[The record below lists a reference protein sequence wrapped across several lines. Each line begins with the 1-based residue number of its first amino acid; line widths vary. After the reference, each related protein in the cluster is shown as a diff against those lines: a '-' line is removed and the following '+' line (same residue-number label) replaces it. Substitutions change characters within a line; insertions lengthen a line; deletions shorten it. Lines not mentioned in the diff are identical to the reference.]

1 MKILLITN
9 APFLSA
15 GNQSL
20 RRTVQGLKELGVDIE
35 IWMLEREVSK
45 DISNRYKVKA
55 FQSLVFKL
63 LRRFVKAAVRCFRKV
78 LRVTNRRKKSS
89 VAFPPVTVEL
99 PLMND
104 KNCIEW
110 VLHLPIVMLNSLKL
124 TIYSF
129 INWKTL
135 RSFDAVWGY
144 ERMGV
149 IPALLL
155 SRIFKKPL
163 ITSFQGV
170 VLYDYLRRYGKCGT
184 LLRIPLDFFSA
195 KVRADLVVITDDG
208 TRGLEVFEKL
218 GHKRENILFV
228 PNGICKKE
236 LEAILKTTN
245 QDWENL
251 NLREKDELV
260 FVIAKR
266 LIEAARIE
274 RAIFVAMELRKR
286 GLDDFKLFVIGD
298 GEERTKLQTFVDIN
312 GLQNNV
318 IFLGALPYEATLKY
332 IASCDMLWSFH
343 DFSNLTNSVQ
353 DALALGRYVLTL
365 DDGSLEGFLR
375 LSPDIDQNKILRV
388 RLENFLE
395 DAVEKIVQWRQEYR
409 TQSKHSQSIP
419 EEIWTW
425 EKRIQ
430 TIYGRLKR
438 TVNRR

>member
-20 RRTVQGLKELGVDIE
+20 RRTIQGLKELGVDIE
-35 IWMLEREVSK
+35 IWMLEREVPS
-45 DISNRYKVKA
+45 DISNEYEVKV
-55 FQSLVFKL
+55 FQSLAFKL

-78 LRVTNRRKKSS
+78 LRGTNKRKKSS
-89 VAFPPVTVEL
+89 VVFPPVTVEL
-99 PLMND
+99 PLTND

-110 VLHLPIVMLNSLKL
+110 VLHLPIVILNSLKL

-135 RSFDAVWGY
+135 RNFDAVWGY
-144 ERMGV
+144 ERMGI

-218 GHKRENILFV
+218 GHKRENVLFV
-228 PNGICKKE
+228 PNGICRKE
-236 LEAILKTTN
+236 LEAILTNN

-251 NLREKDELV
+251 NVRGKDELV

-266 LIEAARIE
+266 LSKSSRIE
-274 RAIFVAMELRKR
+274 RAVFLANELIKR
-286 GLDDFKLFVIGD
+286 GMDDFKLFIIGD
-298 GEERTKLQTFVDIN
+298 GEEYNKLKTFAEMN
-312 GLQNNV
+312 NLQGNV
-318 IFLGALPYEATLKY
+318 IFLGALPYQETLKY
-332 IASCDMLWSFH
+332 IQCCDMLWAFH

-353 DALALGRYVLTL
+353 DALTLGKYVLTL

-375 LSPDIDQNKILRV
+375 LSPAVDRNKILRV
-388 RLENFLE
+388 SLENFPV
-395 DAVEKIVQWRQEYR
+395 DAVEKIMQWKQKYNI
-409 TQSKHSQSIP
+409 QSECVESIP

-425 EKRIQ
+425 EKRVQ
-430 TIYGRLKR
+430 TIHESLKR
-438 TVNRR
+438 TLSQK

>member
-20 RRTVQGLKELGVDIE
+20 RRTIQGLKELGVDIE

-45 DISNRYKVKA
+45 DISNKYKVKI

-78 LRVTNRRKKSS
+78 LRGTNKRKKNS
-89 VAFPPVTVEL
+89 VVFPPVTVEL
-99 PLMND
+99 PLVND
-104 KNCIEW
+104 KNFIEW
-110 VLHLPIVMLNSLKL
+110 VLHLPIVILNSLKL

-135 RSFDAVWGY
+135 KNFDAVWGY
-144 ERMGV
+144 ERMGI

-218 GHKRENILFV
+218 GHKRESILFV

-236 LEAILKTTN
+236 LEAILTTN

-251 NLREKDELV
+251 NLRENDELV

-266 LIEAARIE
+266 LIEASRIE

-286 GLDDFKLFVIGD
+286 GMHDFKLFVIGD

-318 IFLGALPYEATLKY
+318 IFLGALSYEATLKY
-332 IASCDMLWSFH
+332 IASCDMLWAFH
-343 DFSNLTNSVQ
+343 DLSNLTNSVQ

-395 DAVEKIVQWRQEYR
+395 DAVEKIVQWRQKCR
-409 TQSKHSQSIP
+409 TQSKCPQSIP

-425 EKRIQ
+425 EKRI
-430 TIYGRLKR
+430 TKIYERLKR
-438 TVNRR
+438 ILNRG